1 MFCNSRCISSRP
13 HRLTVALAA
22 LLTSP
27 LAATPTLGQI
37 LQQPAVAPV
46 ATSAAAPAPAFEVAS
61 VRLGDPHPAPL
72 PPGASPIGPFPT
84 NRFFAHNVNLR
95 LIIAVAFGADER
107 YLEGPEWLD
116 SSNYSIDARVEGDQ
130 MLTYDQIKPLVQ
142 NLLAQ
147 RFGLKVHHGSK
158 LSAGFELVIAKGGPK
173 LQPARG
179 DGKPW
184 GQILSNRLDS
194 WNDSTG
200 DLASML
206 SRPAGQPVVDKTGI
220 TGSYDIHLTYAP
232 ANDPNSALPSIF
244 TAVQEQ
250 LGLKLVP
257 QKVPVDTLVIDHVDK
272 IPTEN

>member
-1 MFCNSRCISSRP
+1 MRKFWCVVI
-13 HRLTVALAA
+13 LLAF
-22 LLTSP
+22 SCG
-27 LAATPTLGQI
+27 LGRSQ
-37 LQQPAVAPV
+37 
-46 ATSAAAPAPAFEVAS
+46 APAPPAPQSQFEVAS
-61 VRLGDPHPAPL
+61 VRMGDPHPAPL
-72 PPGASPIGPFPT
+72 PPGASPISPFPT

-95 LIIAVAFGADER
+95 LIVAVAFGADQR
-107 YLEGPEWLD
+107 YVEGPEWLD
-116 SSNYSIDARVEGDQ
+116 STSYSIDAKVEGDQ

-147 RFGLKVHHGSK
+147 RFGLKVHHESK

-173 LQPARG
+173 LQPAKG

-184 GQILSNRLDS
+184 GQILPNRIDDWS
-194 WNDSTG
+194 DSTRG
-200 DLASML
+200 LASML
-206 SRPAGQPVVDKTGI
+206 SRPVGQPVVDKTGI

-244 TAVQEQ
+244 TALQEQ

-257 QKVPVDTLVIDHVDK
+257 QKVPVDFLIIDHVDK